1 MNKYEEI
8 LGSVAAQ
15 RLRGSLTLVEIAVE
29 NRVCLSPPPPPP
41 SFTRQPPHL
50 GPEWGANPERKL
62 LRRSRTKRLENNSMR
77 DASAHTSRGFDLKGK
92 SYLGVRYP
100 I

>member
-29 NRVCLSPPPPPP
+29 NRLVCLPPPHPPNRP
-41 SFTRQPPHL
+41 LRVSRPTWDLNGELTLRESCSVGVGQNVLKTTPCVTPLLTH
-50 GPEWGANPERKL
+50 PE
-62 LRRSRTKRLENNSMR
+62 
-77 DASAHTSRGFDLKGK
+77 ASTSKESLT
-92 SYLGVRYP
+92 
-100 I
+100 